1 MFRIRKVPDAR
12 APNNRT
18 AVAEAQAILRAQF
31 PGIAPDDIDALPG
44 RLEDP
49 FTHRFVAELL
59 VAEDARF
66 HVRAAAVMLYD
77 PELAFAFLDM
87 LAAAPGANPVR
98 GAGGALYERVRL
110 EAAALGARGLY
121 FECLPDDPE
130 SSPDP
135 ALRAQNAARLK
146 FYERFGARPII
157 GTAYETPL
165 SPEDTDMPHLVF
177 DGLGRHDLPNGER
190 LQDIVRAI
198 LERKYGKLCP
208 PDYVAEVVGSIQ
220 EGAYALRPPR
230 YKGTKAIA
238 APNETRRP
246 IPLIVN
252 DRHDIHHIRERG
264 YVESP
269 IRIKSILEDLDS
281 TGLFVRH
288 KTRHFP
294 DRWIREVHD
303 ARLLEY
309 LKSACAEAP
318 EKTSIYP
325 YVFPVR
331 NAPRL
336 PKERSVLAGYWC
348 IDTFT
353 PINRNAWP
361 AARRAVDCTLTAA
374 EAVLGGAPAAYALV
388 RPPGHHAEHKTF
400 GGFCYLCNGAIAAN
414 YLSHYG
420 KVAILDIDYHH
431 GNGQQ
436 DIFYERADVL
446 TVSIHGDPSFAY
458 PYFAGFRDETGRGSG
473 AGHNLNIPLPETV
486 SPAQYLDA
494 LDRALARIGEFR
506 PDYLVLSLGF
516 DTGRGDPTG
525 TWSNRP
531 EDFRRIGARIAEQ
544 GYPTVLVQ
552 EGGYRIRTLGA
563 NAQAFFDGFA
573 SGLESAP
580 HSNPAQRR
588 PANAPEPRRW
598 RTGVRPEDPAR
609 IRALVVATDRFSAS
623 EIAIAGELAQE
634 RITLGRASGYH
645 FLFVNRGDRLE
656 GFACYGQIP
665 GSETS
670 WDLYWIAV
678 QPELHGQGLGAE
690 ILRRVE
696 TAIAGAGGRQVFIDT
711 SSSPAYLSTRAFYLR
726 QGYHLAAEL
735 PDFYRAGDGKAIY
748 AKALSA

>member
-12 APNNRT
+12 APSNRT
-18 AVAEAQAILRAQF
+18 AVAEAQAILREQI
-31 PGIAPDDIDALPG
+31 PGISPDDIDTLPA

-59 VAEDARF
+59 VAEDARS

-110 EAAALGARGLY
+110 EAVALGAKGLY

-165 SPEDTDMPHLVF
+165 SPEDTEMPHLVF
-177 DGLGRHDLPNGER
+177 DGLGRHALPDGER
-190 LQDIVRAI
+190 LKDIVRAI
-198 LERKYGKLCP
+198 LERKYGALCP
-208 PDYVAEVVGSIQ
+208 PDYVAEVVDSIH
-220 EGAYALRPPR
+220 EGTYALRPPR
-230 YKGTKAIA
+230 YKGTRAIA

-288 KTRHFP
+288 ETRHYP

-331 NAPRL
+331 NAARP

-388 RPPGHHAEHKTF
+388 RPPGHHAERKTF

-446 TVSIHGDPSFAY
+446 TVSIHGDPGFAY
-458 PYFAGFRDETGRGSG
+458 PYFTGFRDETGRGAG
-473 AGHNLNIPLPETV
+473 AGRNLNIPLPENV
-486 SPAQYLDA
+486 SSAQYLDSLDEA
-494 LDRALARIGEFR
+494 LVRIGEFR

-516 DTGRGDPTG
+516 DTARGDPTG

-531 EDFRRIGARIAEQ
+531 EDFRRIGARISEQ
-544 GYPTVLVQ
+544 GYPTLVVQ

-563 NAQAFFDGFA
+563 NARAFFEGFA
-573 SGLESAP
+573 SGLETAP
-580 HSNPAQRR
+580 HPNPAQRS
-588 PANAPEPRRW
+588 PASGSAPRRW
-598 RTGVRPEDPAR
+598 RSVVRPEDPAR
-609 IRALVVATDRFSAS
+609 IRALVAATVRFSAD
-623 EIAIAGELAQE
+623 EIAIAEELAQE
-634 RITLGRASGYH
+634 RITLGRAAGYQ

-678 QPELHGQGLGAE
+678 QPELQGQGLGAE

-696 TAIAGAGGRQVFIDT
+696 TAISRAGGHQAFIDT
-711 SSSPAYLSTRAFYLR
+711 SSSPAYASTRAFYLR

>member
-1 MFRIRKVPDAR
+1 MFRIRKVPDTR
-12 APNNRT
+12 APSNRN
-18 AVAEAQAILRAQF
+18 AVAEAQAILKAQF
-31 PGIAPDDIDALPG
+31 PGMAPDDIDALPA

-59 VAEDARF
+59 VAEDARS

-77 PELAFAFLDM
+77 PDLAFAFLDM
-87 LAAAPGANPVR
+87 LATAPGAKPGR

-110 EAAALGARGLY
+110 EAAALGAEGLY

-130 SSPDP
+130 RSLDP
-135 ALRAQNAARLK
+135 EIRAQNAARLK
-146 FYERFGARPII
+146 FYERFGARPIV

-177 DGLGRHDLPNGER
+177 DGLGRFDLPDAAK

-198 LERKYGKLCP
+198 LERKYGALCP
-208 PDYVAEVVGSIQ
+208 PDYVEKVVGSITRGQ
-220 EGAYALRPPR
+220 YALRAPR
-230 YKGTKAIA
+230 YRGTRA
-238 APNETRRP
+238 AASPEGVRRL
-246 IPLIVN
+246 IPLMVN

-269 IRIKSILEDLDS
+269 VRISSILDDLDL
-281 TGLFVRH
+281 TDLFARH
-288 KTRHFP
+288 EVRHFP
-294 DRWIREVHD
+294 DRWVREVHD
-303 ARLLEY
+303 ARLIDY

-331 NAPRL
+331 NATRP

-353 PINRNAWP
+353 PINQNAWP

-388 RPPGHHAEHKTF
+388 RPPGHHAERKTF

-458 PYFAGFRDETGRGSG
+458 PYFTGFRDETGRGAG
-473 AGHNLNIPLPETV
+473 AGYNLNIPLPETV

-494 LDRALARIGEFR
+494 LDQALLRISDFR
-506 PDYLVLSLGF
+506 PNYLVVSLGF

-531 EDFRRIGARIAEQ
+531 EDFRQIGARLAKQ

-563 NAQAFFDGFA
+563 NARAFFEGFA
-573 SGLESAP
+573 GDIETARHPDAAP
-580 HSNPAQRR
+580 PKMAIVPQ
-588 PANAPEPRRW
+588 PRRW
-598 RTGVRPEDPAR
+598 RTTVRHEDCAR
-609 IRALVVATDRFSAS
+609 IRSLVAATDRFSVDEI
-623 EIAIAGELAQE
+623 EIAEELAQE
-634 RITLGRASGYH
+634 RITRGRASGYH
-645 FLFVNRGDRLE
+645 FLFANRGDRLE
-656 GFACYGQIP
+656 GFACYGPIP

-678 QPELHGQGLGAE
+678 QPELQGKGLGADL
-690 ILRRVE
+690 LRRIE
-696 TAIAGAGGRQVFIDT
+696 TAIGRAGGRQVFIDT
-711 SSSPAYLSTRAFYLR
+711 SSSPVYASTRAFYLR

-735 PDFYRAGDGKAIY
+735 GDFYREGDGKAIY
-748 AKALSA
+748 AKVLAA